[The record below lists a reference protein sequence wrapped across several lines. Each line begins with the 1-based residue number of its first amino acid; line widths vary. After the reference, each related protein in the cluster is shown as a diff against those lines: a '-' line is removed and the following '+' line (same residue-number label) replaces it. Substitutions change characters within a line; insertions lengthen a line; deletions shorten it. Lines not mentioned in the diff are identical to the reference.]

1 MKIDN
6 KYILLLSI
14 SVFFINLL
22 ITLFTYI
29 VIRNSHGIRGPRG
42 IPGAR
47 GLPAFGK
54 K

>member
-14 SVFFINLL
+14 TVFCLNLL

-29 VIRNSHGIRGPRG
+29 MARNSPGERGPRG
-42 IPGAR
+42 IPGTR
-47 GLPAFGK
+47 GLVAFG
-54 K
+54 